1 MMNEILQAVATVGF
15 PIVAC
20 GGMAI
25 AFYRT
30 TEKFA
35 DTISKMNAE
44 HTQEVLA
51 MTKSIDNNTA
61 IMERLLDNLQKG
73 EE

>member
-1 MMNEILQAVATVGF
+1 MMQAVATVGF

-20 GGMAI
+20 GGIAI

-35 DTISKMNAE
+35 DTISSLNAE
-44 HTQEVLA
+44 HTKEVLA

-61 IMERLLDNLQKG
+61 VIERLLDKIKGG
-73 EE
+73 EEDE

>member
-1 MMNEILQAVATVGF
+1 MQAVATVGF

-20 GGMAI
+20 GGIAI
-25 AFYRT
+25 AFYRS

-35 DTISKMNAE
+35 DTISEMNRE
-44 HTQEVLA
+44 HTKEVLA

-61 IMERLLDNLQKG
+61 IMERLLDNLQEGG
-73 EE
+73 E